1 MPSPPL
7 RKNDPLLKQQQWS
20 VTAEASLD
28 TPGKPALVGDSR
40 LSKMIEKS
48 EVDVNRQKLS
58 CTKANQDENTKENNN
73 PAGEEIKAEEGP
85 APGMLSRLAGGVYTK
100 TATVVGGVT
109 WVAGTAVTSTYG
121 VMKGAGSYVNI
132 WKKKEKTKSD

>member
-1 MPSPPL
+1 
-7 RKNDPLLKQQQWS
+7 
-20 VTAEASLD
+20 
-28 TPGKPALVGDSR
+28 
-40 LSKMIEKS
+40 
-48 EVDVNRQKLS
+48 
-58 CTKANQDENTKENNN
+58 
-73 PAGEEIKAEEGP
+73 
-85 APGMLSRLAGGVYTK
+85 MLSRLAGGVYTK